1 MNKLMELQAAQ
12 KLTTQT
18 ILLDCVFKSVR
29 WLRIDMEITLLG
41 NVWCNVLEEAL
52 TLFLITLP

>member
-1 MNKLMELQAAQ
+1 MELQAAQ

>member
-18 ILLDCVFKSVR
+18 IRLDCVFKSAR

-41 NVWCNVLEEAL
+41 NVWCNVLEEVL
-52 TLFLITLP
+52 ILFLITLP